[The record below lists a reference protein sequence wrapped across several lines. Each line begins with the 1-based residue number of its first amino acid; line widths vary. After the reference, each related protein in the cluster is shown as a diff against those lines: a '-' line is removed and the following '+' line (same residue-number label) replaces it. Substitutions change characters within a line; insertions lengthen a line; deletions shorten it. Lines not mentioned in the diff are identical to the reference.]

1 MVMIPKVS
9 GLLVILIMI
18 GFGKKPTP
26 IKIVWRRPRL
36 RQTIRAR
43 FGART
48 VQMGN
53 QRYRRQ
59 AAKRTGVR
67 PFQRGIDRHP
77 IGYAIEAI
85 DIGHGQGA
93 AAIDFEGRT
102 RQSFEA
108 TLPERITPKARGK
121 RCPIGTIETEGANR
135 FSDGEPRV
143 RAGGWPSHSG
153 KIRVERVDERI
164 DELANPRWV
173 KRRRRQQ
180 TARSAPPDQ
189 CLGGIPPSRTQ

>member
-1 MVMIPKVS
+1 MVMVPKVS
-9 GLLVILIMI
+9 GLLFILIMI
-18 GFGKKPTP
+18 GLGKQATP

-59 AAKRTGVR
+59 AAKRTGVG
-67 PFQRGIDRHP
+67 PFQGGIDRHP

-93 AAIDFEGRT
+93 PAIDFEGRT
-102 RQSFEA
+102 GQSFEA
-108 TLPERITPKARGK
+108 ALPERIAPKTRGK
-121 RCPIGTIETEGANR
+121 RRTIGTIETERAKR
-135 FSDGEPRV
+135 LPDGQP
-143 RAGGWPSHSG
+143 
-153 KIRVERVDERI
+153 
-164 DELANPRWV
+164 
-173 KRRRRQQ
+173 
-180 TARSAPPDQ
+180 
-189 CLGGIPPSRTQ
+189 